1 MPEIETL
8 GPVSHNFESA
18 MQRHHP
24 YKYVYP
30 YNVAGFPPTSY
41 GYGAAAA
48 AAQTAAAAN
57 YDAAAT
63 LRLASNVNA
72 ADLYTARSPHS
83 LYPAYS
89 QLSRQYSLGGPTATD
104 PTGFPLIGRMQ
115 RPQKP
120 PYSYI
125 ALITMAIESTQS
137 KRATLA
143 EICQFIRDRFAYYRE
158 NCKQG
163 WENSI
168 RHNLSLNECFQKL
181 PREQGKPG
189 KGHYW
194 ILDPGARHMFDDGSY
209 RRRKKRYKK
218 GDAPEPPSEEPESH
232 HDLQGFPRKPTG
244 SGVEGLTNCGMVS
257 TMHSAQTICSGIYQP
272 GVPTAGF
279 APPTTPPYPTLV
291 RQPFDAGPP
300 FFAAQPIARATDLSS
315 DIPVSITSP
324 SLAST
329 AYGQS
334 VCITQPTA
342 QTVFAQEADIQ
353 ATLGQAHGTTTVMQ
367 GDVYSPNS
375 YSKASPTADTA
386 SHEPWSNGFQQITDT
401 MINTSCSITT
411 CSSASERVVNV
422 ENIADSQRGGRVVS
436 HVPQTTSCGL
446 SESGSEGASSPRS
459 NVYPF
464 SQRSDHGA
472 LSTTTAGGSHDH
484 GSHDATSREILEE
497 LDDVSAR
504 FRSIEDEIELLD
516 DKDSSQ

>member
-8 GPVSHNFESA
+8 GPVTHSFESA

-30 YNVAGFPPTSY
+30 YNVTGFPPTSAY
-41 GYGAAAA
+41 SYGASAAA

-57 YDAAAT
+57 YDAATT
-63 LRLASNVNA
+63 LRLASN
-72 ADLYTARSPHS
+72 ADLYTARSP
-83 LYPAYS
+83 LYPATYS
-89 QLSRQYSLGGPTATD
+89 QLSRQYGLGAPATD
-104 PTGFPLIGRMQ
+104 PSGFPLIGRMQ

-218 GDAPEPPSEEPESH
+218 GDAPEPPNEEAETHP
-232 HDLQGFPRKPTG
+232 DLSGFQRKPTG
-244 SGVEGLTNCGMVS
+244 SGVEGLTSCGAGMVN
-257 TMHSAQTICSGIYQP
+257 MHSQNVCTGIYQP
-272 GVPTAGF
+272 GVPTPGF

-291 RQPFDAGPP
+291 RQPFEAGPP

-342 QTVFAQEADIQ
+342 QTVFAQDAAEMQ
-353 ATLGQAHGTTTVMQ
+353 ATLQQQAHGGAATVIQ
-367 GDVYSPNS
+367 NDVYSPNS
-375 YSKASPTADTA
+375 YSKASPTDT
-386 SHEPWSNGFQQITDT
+386 SHESWSNPFQQITDT
-401 MINTSCSITT
+401 MPTSCSITT
-411 CSSASERVVNV
+411 CTNSSDGVVV
-422 ENIADSQRGGRVVS
+422 ENIESGGRVS
-436 HVPQTTSCGL
+436 HVAQAAVNCRPL
-446 SESGSEGASSPRS
+446 SESGSEGGSSPRS

-464 SQRSDHGA
+464 SHGSDHGGLA
-472 LSTTTAGGSHDH
+472 ASTTAHDPH
-484 GSHDATSREILEE
+484 GSHDAASREILEE
-497 LDDVSAR
+497 LDDVSVR

-516 DKDSSQ
+516 DKDST

>member
-8 GPVSHNFESA
+8 GPVTHNFESA

-30 YNVAGFPPTSY
+30 YNVGFPPTSY
-41 GYGAAAA
+41 GYGAA
-48 AAQTAAAAN
+48 QTAN

-63 LRLASNVNA
+63 LRLASNA
-72 ADLYTARSPHS
+72 ADLYTARSPHT

-89 QLSRQYSLGGPTATD
+89 QLSRQYGLGGPATD

-218 GDAPEPPSEEPESH
+218 GDAPEPPSEEPETH
-232 HDLQGFPRKPTG
+232 HDLGFQRKPTG
-244 SGVEGLTNCGMVS
+244 SGVEGLTTCGMVS
-257 TMHSAQTICSGIYQP
+257 MHSAQTVCSGIYQP
-272 GVPTAGF
+272 GVPTPGF

-300 FFAAQPIARATDLSS
+300 FFAAQPIARATDLSA

-342 QTVFAQEADIQ
+342 QTVFGQEAEMQ
-353 ATLGQAHGTTTVMQ
+353 ATLQQTHGTATVIQ
-367 GDVYSPNS
+367 NDVYSPNS
-375 YSKASPTADTA
+375 YSKASPTDTP
-386 SHEPWSNGFQQITDT
+386 HEPWSNAFQQITDS
-401 MINTSCSITT
+401 MNTSCSITT
-411 CSSASERVVNV
+411 CTTSSEGVVV
-422 ENIADSQRGGRVVS
+422 ENMENRGRVS
-436 HVPQTTSCGL
+436 HVPQGL
-446 SESGSEGASSPRS
+446 SESGSEGGSSPQS

-464 SQRSDHGA
+464 SQGSDHGGLA
-472 LSTTTAGGSHDH
+472 ATGSHDH
-484 GSHDATSREILEE
+484 GSHDAASREILEE

>member
-8 GPVSHNFESA
+8 GPVSHSFESA

-30 YNVAGFPPTSY
+30 YNVGFPAAPTSY
-41 GYGAAAA
+41 GYTAQTAAA
-48 AAQTAAAAN
+48 AAAAN

-63 LRLASNVNA
+63 LRLASNAA

-89 QLSRQYSLGGPTATD
+89 QLSRQYAGLGGPAAD

-125 ALITMAIESTQS
+125 ALITMAIENTQS

-218 GDAPEPPSEEPESH
+218 GDAPDSANEEAESH
-232 HDLQGFPRKPTG
+232 HEMQGFPRKTTG
-244 SGVEGLTNCGMVS
+244 SGVEGLSMVS
-257 TMHSAQTICSGIYQP
+257 MHSAQTCIYQP
-272 GVPTAGF
+272 GVPTPGF
-279 APPTTPPYPTLV
+279 APPTTPPYPALV
-291 RQPFDAGPP
+291 RQQFDAGPP
-300 FFAAQPIARATDLSS
+300 FFAAQPIARASDLST

-324 SLAST
+324 SLAS
-329 AYGQS
+329 YGQS

-342 QTVFAQEADIQ
+342 QTVFAQEADMQ
-353 ATLGQAHGTTTVMQ
+353 ATLQQVTHGGATVIQ
-367 GDVYSPNS
+367 SDVYSPSS
-375 YSKASPTADTA
+375 YSKASPADAA
-386 SHEPWSNGFQQITDT
+386 SHEPWSTTFQQITDS

-411 CSSASERVVNV
+411 CSSASEGVAV
-422 ENIADSQRGGRVVS
+422 ENITDSSVRSSQVQQAPAG
-436 HVPQTTSCGL
+436 QCGL
-446 SESGSEGASSPRS
+446 SESGSEGGSSPRS
-459 NVYPF
+459 NVFQF
-464 SQRSDHGA
+464 SQGSDHAG
-472 LSTTTAGGSHDH
+472 LVTAGRHDH
-484 GSHDATSREILEE
+484 GSHDAASREILEE

-516 DKDSSQ
+516 DKDASQ

>member
-8 GPVSHNFESA
+8 GPVTHNFDAA

-30 YNVAGFPPTSY
+30 YNVGFPAPTSY
-41 GYGAAAA
+41 GYT
-48 AAQTAAAAN
+48 AQTAAAAAAN

-63 LRLASNVNA
+63 LRLASN
-72 ADLYTARSPHS
+72 ADLYAGRSPHS
-83 LYPAYS
+83 LYPAAAYS
-89 QLSRQYSLGGPTATD
+89 QLSRQYGLGGPAPD

-218 GDAPEPPSEEPESH
+218 GDAPESGSEETENH
-232 HDLQGFPRKPTG
+232 HELQGYPRKPTG
-244 SGVEGLTNCGMVS
+244 SGVEGLSMVS
-257 TMHSAQTICSGIYQP
+257 MHSQTCIYQP
-272 GVPTAGF
+272 GIPTPGF
-279 APPTTPPYPTLV
+279 APPTTPPYPALV
-291 RQPFDAGPP
+291 RQSFDGGPP
-300 FFAAQPIARATDLSS
+300 FFAAQPIARATDLST

-324 SLAST
+324 SLAS
-329 AYGQS
+329 YGQS

-342 QTVFAQEADIQ
+342 QTVFAQDADMQ
-353 ATLGQAHGTTTVMQ
+353 ATLQQVTHGTATVIQ
-367 GDVYSPNS
+367 NDVYSPNS
-375 YSKASPTADTA
+375 YTKASPADAA
-386 SHEPWSNGFQQITDT
+386 SHEPWSNAFQQITDS

-411 CSSASERVVNV
+411 CTSASEGVAV
-422 ENIADSQRGGRVVS
+422 ENISEGTARVS
-436 HVPQTTSCGL
+436 HVPQAATGQCGL
-446 SESGSEGASSPRS
+446 SESGSEGGSSPRS

-464 SQRSDHGA
+464 SQGSEHGGLA
-472 LSTTTAGGSHDH
+472 VASHHDH
-484 GSHDATSREILEE
+484 GSHDAASREIFIEE
-497 LDDVSAR
+497 LDDVSTR
-504 FRSIEDEIELLD
+504 FRPIEEEIKLLD
-516 DKDSSQ
+516 DKDTNQ

>member
-8 GPVSHNFESA
+8 GPVTHSFESA

-30 YNVAGFPPTSY
+30 YNVGFPPTSAYSY
-41 GYGAAAA
+41 GSAAA

-57 YDAAAT
+57 YDAATT
-63 LRLASNVNA
+63 LRLASN
-72 ADLYTARSPHS
+72 ADLYTTRSP
-83 LYPAYS
+83 LYPATYS
-89 QLSRQYSLGGPTATD
+89 QLSRQYSLGAPATD
-104 PTGFPLIGRMQ
+104 PSGFPLIGRMQ

-125 ALITMAIESTQS
+125 ALITMAIESTQA

-218 GDAPEPPSEEPESH
+218 GDAPEPPNEEAETHP
-232 HDLQGFPRKPTG
+232 DLSGFQRKPTG
-244 SGVEGLTNCGMVS
+244 SGVEGLTCGMVS
-257 TMHSAQTICSGIYQP
+257 GMPSQNICTGIYQP
-272 GVPTAGF
+272 GVPTPGF

-291 RQPFDAGPP
+291 RQPFEAGPP

-342 QTVFAQEADIQ
+342 QTVFAQDAAEMQ
-353 ATLGQAHGTTTVMQ
+353 ATLQQQAHGGAATVIQ
-367 GDVYSPNS
+367 NDVYSPTS
-375 YSKASPTADTA
+375 YSKASPTDA
-386 SHEPWSNGFQQITDT
+386 SHESWSFQQITDT
-401 MINTSCSITT
+401 MPTSCSITT
-411 CSSASERVVNV
+411 CTNSSDGVVV
-422 ENIADSQRGGRVVS
+422 ENIESGGRVS
-436 HVPQTTSCGL
+436 HVPQTVNCRPL
-446 SESGSEGASSPRS
+446 SESGSEGGSSPRS
-459 NVYPF
+459 NMYPF
-464 SQRSDHGA
+464 SHDHGG
-472 LSTTTAGGSHDH
+472 LPSTTAHDPH
-484 GSHDATSREILEE
+484 GSHDAASREIHIEE
-497 LDDVSAR
+497 LDDVSVR

-516 DKDSSQ
+516 DKESS

>member
-8 GPVSHNFESA
+8 GPVTHSFESA

-30 YNVAGFPPTSY
+30 YNVGFPPTSAYSY
-41 GYGAAAA
+41 GSAAA
-48 AAQTAAAAN
+48 AAQTAN
-57 YDAAAT
+57 YADAATT
-63 LRLASNVNA
+63 LRLASN
-72 ADLYTARSPHS
+72 ADLYTARSP
-83 LYPAYS
+83 LYPAAYS
-89 QLSRQYSLGGPTATD
+89 QLSRQYGIGGPATD
-104 PTGFPLIGRMQ
+104 PSGFPLIAGRMQ

-218 GDAPEPPSEEPESH
+218 GDAPEPPSEEAETHP
-232 HDLQGFPRKPTG
+232 DLSGFQRKPTG
-244 SGVEGLTNCGMVS
+244 SGVEGLTSCGMVS
-257 TMHSAQTICSGIYQP
+257 GIHSQNVCTGIYQP
-272 GVPTAGF
+272 GVPTPGF

-291 RQPFDAGPP
+291 RQPFEAGPP
-300 FFAAQPIARATDLSS
+300 FFAAQPIARATDLST

-342 QTVFAQEADIQ
+342 QTVYAQDAAEMQ
-353 ATLGQAHGTTTVMQ
+353 ATLQQAHGTATVIQ
-367 GDVYSPNS
+367 NDVYSPNS
-375 YSKASPTADTA
+375 YSKASPTNT
-386 SHEPWSNGFQQITDT
+386 SHDSWSNPFQQITDT
-401 MINTSCSITT
+401 MPTSCSITT
-411 CSSASERVVNV
+411 CTSSSEGVVV
-422 ENIADSQRGGRVVS
+422 ENIESGGRVT
-436 HVPQTTSCGL
+436 HVPQSSVNCRPL
-446 SESGSEGASSPRS
+446 SESGSEGGSSPRS
-459 NVYPF
+459 NVYPY
-464 SQRSDHGA
+464 SQGSDHGG
-472 LSTTTAGGSHDH
+472 LPSTAGHDH
-484 GSHDATSREILEE
+484 GSHDPASREILEE

-516 DKDSSQ
+516 DKDSS

>member
-8 GPVSHNFESA
+8 GPVTHSFESA

-30 YNVAGFPPTSY
+30 YNVGFPPTSY
-41 GYGAAAA
+41 SYGAA
-48 AAQTAAAAN
+48 QTAAN
-57 YDAAAT
+57 YDAAV
-63 LRLASNVNA
+63 RLASNVNA
-72 ADLYTARSPHS
+72 ADIYTARSPHG
-83 LYPAYS
+83 LYPAAYS
-89 QLSRQYSLGGPTATD
+89 QLSRQYSLGGPATD

-125 ALITMAIESTQS
+125 ALITMAIENTQS

-143 EICQFIRDRFAYYRE
+143 EICQFIRDRFEYYRA

-181 PREQGKPG
+181 PREQGRPG

-218 GDAPEPPSEEPESH
+218 GDAPEPAGEDADSQHE
-232 HDLQGFPRKPTG
+232 LQGFPRKPTG
-244 SGVEGLTNCGMVS
+244 SGVEGLTNCGMV
-257 TMHSAQTICSGIYQP
+257 TMHSAQTVCPGIYQP
-272 GVPTAGF
+272 GVPTPGF

-300 FFAAQPIARATDLSS
+300 FFAAQPIARAADLSAS

-334 VCITQPTA
+334 ICITQPTA
-342 QTVFAQEADIQ
+342 QTVFPQETDMQ
-353 ATLGQAHGTTTVMQ
+353 ATLQQAHGTTTVMQ
-367 GDVYSPNS
+367 NDVYSPSS
-375 YSKASPTADTA
+375 YSKSSPTNT
-386 SHEPWSNGFQQITDT
+386 SHEPWSTAFSQQLTDS

-411 CSSASERVVNV
+411 CSSAPEEAVSV
-422 ENIADSQRGGRVVS
+422 ENIDSRGAVS
-436 HVPQTTSCGL
+436 HVAPQTAGCNM
-446 SESGSEGASSPRS
+446 SESGSEGGSSPRS
-459 NVYPF
+459 NIYPF
-464 SQRSDHGA
+464 SQGSEHGA
-472 LSTTTAGGSHDH
+472 AALTTAESAGGHNH
-484 GSHDATSREILEE
+484 GSHDPASREILEE
-497 LDDVSAR
+497 LDDVSSR

-516 DKDSSQ
+516 VKDSSQ

>member
-8 GPVSHNFESA
+8 GPVTHNFESA

-30 YNVAGFPPTSY
+30 YNVTGFQPSSY
-41 GYGAAAA
+41 GYGAAA

-63 LRLASNVNA
+63 LRLASNA

-83 LYPAYS
+83 LYPAAYS
-89 QLSRQYSLGGPTATD
+89 HALSRQYSLGATATD
-104 PTGFPLIGRMQ
+104 QTGFPLIGRMQ

-125 ALITMAIESTQS
+125 ALITMAIENTQA

-218 GDAPEPPSEEPESH
+218 GDAPEPSSEEPESH
-232 HDLQGFPRKPTG
+232 HDLQGYPRKPTG
-244 SGVEGLTNCGMVS
+244 SGVEGLSNCGMVS
-257 TMHSAQTICSGIYQP
+257 MHCSGIYQP

-300 FFAAQPIARATDLSS
+300 FFAAQPIARATD
-315 DIPVSITSP
+315 DIPVTITSP

-334 VCITQPTA
+334 ICITQPTA

-353 ATLGQAHGTTTVMQ
+353 ATLQQAHGTATVIQ
-367 GDVYSPNS
+367 SDVYSPNS
-375 YSKASPTADTA
+375 YSKASPSDAAT
-386 SHEPWSNGFQQITDT
+386 HEPWSNAFQQITDS

-411 CSSASERVVNV
+411 CSSAASDGVVSV
-422 ENIADSQRGGRVVS
+422 ENIASSRGRVS
-436 HVPQTTSCGL
+436 HVPQTTAGCGL
-446 SESGSEGASSPRS
+446 SESGSEEGSSPRS
-459 NVYPF
+459 NIYPF
-464 SQRSDHGA
+464 SQGSDHGGLPA
-472 LSTTTAGGSHDH
+472 TTGGNHNHAPHDV
-484 GSHDATSREILEE
+484 ASREILEE
-497 LDDVSAR
+497 LDDVSVR

-516 DKDSSQ
+516 DKEAPQ